1 MVDALQRAWFQTI
14 TITAELCKK
23 KKGLTNFDFVVR
35 GPESLAQPC
44 LTPEGWGGGGGYF
57 AYERGGDA
65 RVVSLRGV
73 TEY

>member
-44 LTPEGWGGGGGYF
+44 LTPGGGGPT
-57 AYERGGDA
+57 
-65 RVVSLRGV
+65 SHTKGV
-73 TEY
+73 GTLASSRLGV